1 MKHLLRSKG
10 VSSVV
15 LLSVLAIGGG
25 CTDEE
30 TGFFIQGNV
39 ALSAPACVA
48 TAESSAEMIGT
59 GLLDV
64 ALRLD
69 YQASLL
75 VGSQLTPRGDKAN
88 LRTETMTTTITG
100 AEVQLFTDTGEL
112 DTEFTVPAFG
122 TIYPNTS
129 AEPGFGIISATLIP
143 AASGQLLAEELD
155 DRNRIITRVAQ
166 VKVFGETLGGL
177 EIESSD
183 IRYVIRVCEGC
194 LIDFPS
200 NALTLD
206 TGGVLR
212 CQGAATATAPE
223 PPCRT
228 GQDDAIDCRSC
239 TSFNA
244 FCNDPNF

>member
-1 MKHLLRSKG
+1 MKHLLRGKG
-10 VSSVV
+10 VSGVV
-15 LLSVLAIGGG
+15 LLGVWAVGGG

-39 ALSAPACVA
+39 ALVAPACVA
-48 TAESSAEMIGT
+48 TAESTASMIGT

-88 LRTETMTTTITG
+88 LRTETMITTING
-100 AEVQLFTDTGEL
+100 AEVQLFNDTGEL

-129 AEPGFGIISATLIP
+129 AEPGFGIITATLIP
-143 AASGQLLAEELD
+143 AGSGLLLAEELT
-155 DRNRIITRVAQ
+155 DRSRVITRVAQ
-166 VKVFGETLGGL
+166 VKVFGKTLGGL
-177 EIESSD
+177 EVESSD
-183 IRYVIRVCEGC
+183 LRYVIRVCEGC

-200 NALTLD
+200 NTLVQGED
-206 TGGVLR
+206 GVLR
-212 CQGAATATAPE
+212 CIAGANAAAPQE
-223 PPCRT
+223 PCRT
-228 GQDDAIDCRSC
+228 GQDDPIDCRSC
-239 TSFNA
+239 SSFNA